1 MVFTYPIVKS
11 ILCTNYIYHQLFNIR
26 GNWYS
31 KNKSTRI
38 IDIDSQWRVHSVA
51 IINSIKKILSGLI
64 QKHKSVISFWPIFN
78 IYEIHCFKYIYHS
91 RGFYL
96 PRKLQF
102 RQHIIVSSS
111 IYILLGC
118 ISYLNQYHTIIFRN
132 KDLWIHLELTKD
144 I

>member
-51 IINSIKKILSGLI
+51 IINSVKELLSGLI

-78 IYEIHCFKYIYHS
+78 IYEIHCFKYIYPS
-91 RGFYL
+91 TGFYL

-102 RQHIIVSSS
+102 CQHIIVSSS

-132 KDLWIHLELTKD
+132 KDLWIHLELTRD